1 MQSNGIKTA
10 RIQAQYSEL
19 NNSWA
24 ARSLPPLNDV
34 SAVKH
39 AVVWL
44 RTRLRGQRRT
54 GRHAA
59 PGHAFPNRRASARRL
74 HAFGDS
80 LDDLDR

>member
-19 NNSWA
+19 NSSWA
-24 ARSLPPLNDV
+24 ARTLPPLNDV
-34 SAVKH
+34 SAVKR

-44 RTRLRGQRRT
+44 STRLRGRRRT

-59 PGHAFPNRRASARRL
+59 PGRAFLHRRASR
-74 HAFGDS
+74 
-80 LDDLDR
+80 